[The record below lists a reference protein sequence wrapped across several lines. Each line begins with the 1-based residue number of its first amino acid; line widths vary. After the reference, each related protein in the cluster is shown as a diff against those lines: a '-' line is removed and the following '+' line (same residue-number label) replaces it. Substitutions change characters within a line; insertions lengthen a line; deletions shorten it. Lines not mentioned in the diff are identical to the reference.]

1 MKLNKLYNW
10 MEKTARR
17 ITALPSGGSALRR
30 AGGRAEGEEQLPPLQ
45 IPHREGP
52 MEEAMEL
59 WSAMYAGDPPWLG
72 GASGVQSLQIPA
84 ALASEV
90 ARLVTLEA
98 EGWVE
103 PVPDQ
108 AQVRP
113 RAGLSEDGQSLE
125 KTEAGF
131 REQEPA
137 DSGQGLGREEEADPF
152 QGQTERAQTASS
164 QEEGGQG
171 LTRGAFLQRQ
181 LAPVM
186 ERLRQWTEYACA
198 LGGVVFKPYFSG
210 GPGQGELYVECIRGD
225 GFYPLAWDS
234 RGRITR
240 AVFSERFY
248 RDRRWYTRL
257 ELHDL
262 RGDRYRIENRAYTSP
277 VPLRPWELAAQG
289 QELGL
294 EQVERWRGLAPVVEL
309 VGVKQPLFS
318 YFRIPQANQIDPDS
332 PLGVSIYS
340 RAVGLIREAD
350 RQYSRILWEYEGS
363 ELAVDASSDLFRLD
377 GWGRPI
383 LPKGR
388 ERLFRALD
396 MDSGDGKGLQVF
408 SPAIRDASLF
418 HGLDRLLKRIEYNCG
433 LSYGTLSDL
442 TETQKTA
449 TEILASRQRLYAT
462 VSDIQ
467 KALEAS
473 LRELVGAMDCLA
485 QLYRLTPP
493 GDYRLQFCWDDSVLV
508 DADTERQRDREEV
521 REGLMS
527 PWEFRRRWYGEEESA
542 ARRMAEEAQTGT
554 AVGPERPFGAEGFI
568 AAAEEGPER

>member
-1 MKLNKLYNW
+1 
-10 MEKTARR
+10 
-17 ITALPSGGSALRR
+17 
-30 AGGRAEGEEQLPPLQ
+30 
-45 IPHREGP
+45 
-52 MEEAMEL
+52 MEEAVEL
-59 WSAMYAGDPPWLG
+59 WSAMYAGEPPWLG
-72 GASGVQSLQIPA
+72 GEAGVQSLQIPA

-103 PVPDQ
+103 PIPGPEPDG
-108 AQVRP
+108 ALHSGP
-113 RAGLSEDGQSLE
+113 A
-125 KTEAGF
+125 EA
-131 REQEPA
+131 QEPA
-137 DSGQGLGREEEADPF
+137 EGRPAPEEACR
-152 QGQTERAQTASS
+152 QEKGEREQS
-164 QEEGGQG
+164 
-171 LTRGAFLQRQ
+171 RGAFLQEQ

-186 ERLRQWTEYACA
+186 GRLRQWTEYACA
-198 LGGVVFKPYFSG
+198 LGGVAFKPHLAG
-210 GPGQGELYVECIRGD
+210 DPGRPGEGEVYVECIRGD
-225 GFYPLAWDS
+225 SFYPLRWDS
-234 RGRITR
+234 RGRITQ
-240 AVFSERFY
+240 AVFTERFY
-248 RDRRWYTRL
+248 RERRWYTRL

-262 RGDRYRIENRAYTSP
+262 KGERYRIENRAYSSP
-277 VPLRPWELAAQG
+277 TPLRPWELAAQG
-289 QELGL
+289 QELDL
-294 EQVERWRGLAPVVEL
+294 EQVERWRGLAPAVEL
-309 VGVKQPLFS
+309 TGVRQPLFS
-318 YFRIPQANQIDPDS
+318 YFRIPQANQLEPDS

-377 GWGRPI
+377 RWGNPI

-408 SPAIRDASLF
+408 SPAIRDGSLF

-467 KALEAS
+467 KALEAA

-493 GDYRLQFCWDDSVLV
+493 GDYRLQFCWNDSVLV

-521 REGLMS
+521 REGLMA
-527 PWEFRRRWYGEEESA
+527 PWEFRSRWYGEEETA
-542 ARRMAEEAQTGT
+542 ARRLAGEAQGGG
-554 AVGPERPFGAEGFI
+554 GPATRPFFKEEMTAE
-568 AAAEEGPER
+568 